1 MTMEKIFEQAARMKV
16 RFNHKG
22 VCSVEDLWDMPLSAL
37 DAIFKALNQEAKA
50 QSEESLLAVKTA
62 TSAELDLKLAIVK
75 HVVKTRLEEKAA
87 YEQAKANAD
96 RKNTIL
102 GIIAEKQN
110 ESLKSMSIDEL
121 KKLAAE

>member
-1 MTMEKIFEQAARMKV
+1 MEKVFEQAARMKV

-62 TSAELDLKLAIVK
+62 TSTELDLKLAIVK
-75 HVVKTRLEEKAA
+75 HVVKTRLEERAA

-110 ESLKSMSIDEL
+110 ESLKNMSIDEL

>member
-1 MTMEKIFEQAARMKV
+1 MEKIFEQAARMKV

-22 VCSVEDLWDMPLSAL
+22 ICSVEDLWDMPLSAL

-50 QSEESLLAVKTA
+50 QSEESLLPVKTS
-62 TSAELDLKLAIVK
+62 TGAELDLKLAIVK
-75 HVVKTRLEEKAA
+75 HIVKTRLEEKAA

-102 GIIAEKQN
+102 SIIAEKQN
-110 ESLKSMSIDEL
+110 ESLKNMSIDEL

>member
-1 MTMEKIFEQAARMKV
+1 MEKIFEQAARMKV

-50 QSEESLLAVKTA
+50 QSEESLLAEKTV
-62 TSAELDLKLAIVK
+62 TSTELDLKLAIVK

-110 ESLKSMSIDEL
+110 ENLKNMSIDEL

>member
-1 MTMEKIFEQAARMKV
+1 MTMEKIFEQATRMKV

-22 VCSVEDLWDMPLSAL
+22 VCSAEDLWDMPLSAL

-75 HVVKTRLEEKAA
+75 HVVKTRLEEKVV

-121 KKLAAE
+121 KKLVAE

>member
-1 MTMEKIFEQAARMKV
+1 MEKIFEQATRMKV
-16 RFNHKG
+16 RFSHKG
-22 VCSVEDLWDMPLSAL
+22 ICSVEDLWDMPLSAI

-50 QSEESLLAVKTA
+50 QSEESLLETKTA
-62 TSAELDLKLAIVK
+62 ANAELDLKLAIVK

-87 YEQAKANAD
+87 FEQAKANAS

-110 ESLKSMSIDEL
+110 ESLKNMSIDEL

>member
-1 MTMEKIFEQAARMKV
+1 MEKIFEQAARMKV

-110 ESLKSMSIDEL
+110 ESLKNMSIDEL
-121 KKLAAE
+121 KKLVGE